1 MYSYWN
7 SSSLE
12 LENSRNHLHKGSER
26 ITSFLP
32 LPILRNTL
40 FFSFL
45 PFYWNIIALQS
56 YVSEFLLY
64 SKVNQ
69 LYVRVCAYIYTYTYI
84 YIYPLPLKPPSHAP
98 SIIPLQV
105 ITEHRAESP
114 VLYSSFPV
122 AIYFTQGKC
131 MYFNTT
137 LSIHPT
143 LSFPRYVHKFVL
155 YVCISIS
162 ALQIS
167 S

>member
-45 PFYWNIIALQS
+45 PFYLNIIALQS

-84 YIYPLPLKPPSHAP
+84 YIYIPSLLSLPPMPPPSYP
-98 SIIPLQV
+98 SRSSQSIEPSPLCYIAASQW
-105 ITEHRAESP
+105 
-114 VLYSSFPV
+114 
-122 AIYFTQGKC
+122 
-131 MYFNTT
+131 
-137 LSIHPT
+137 LSILHKVMYVFQYYSVNSSHP
-143 LSFPRYVHKFVL
+143 LLPPL
-155 YVCISIS
+155 CP
-162 ALQIS
+162 
-167 S
+167 